1 MLFMQRLWGDSVAS
15 VQKENHMFG
24 LGLPELL
31 VIFVIALLVFGP
43 KKLPELGKSIGRA
56 MAEFKKASE
65 EFKETIQEEMKEVE
79 KSADLEEIKKLGK
92 IDIPDL
98 NKPEAAKPAEGAAQS
113 TSQQP
118 AHQADQKKS
127 DQPKSEE
134 TKGNA

>member
-1 MLFMQRLWGDSVAS
+1 
-15 VQKENHMFG
+15 MFG

-56 MAEFKKASE
+56 MAEFKKASD
-65 EFKETIQEEMKEVE
+65 EFKDTIQQEMKEVE

-98 NKPEAAKPAEGAAQS
+98 NKPEAAKPSAEPAPAEGSAQQ
-113 TSQQP
+113 T
-118 AHQADQKKS
+118 DQKKS
-127 DQPKSEE
+127 DRQAGEE

>member
-1 MLFMQRLWGDSVAS
+1 
-15 VQKENHMFG
+15 MFG
-24 LGLPELL
+24 LGLPELM
-31 VIFVIALLVFGP
+31 VIFVIALIVFGP

-79 KSADLEEIKKLGK
+79 KSADLEELKKLGK
-92 IDIPDL
+92 IEIPDF
-98 NKPEAAKPAEGAAQS
+98 NKPEAAKPAEGMAPAQS
-113 TSQQP
+113 PAQQP
-118 AHQADQKKS
+118 APEADQKKP

>member
-1 MLFMQRLWGDSVAS
+1 
-15 VQKENHMFG
+15 MFG

-43 KKLPELGKSIGRA
+43 KKLPELGKSVGRA
-56 MAEFKKASE
+56 MAEFKKASD
-65 EFKETIQEEMKEVE
+65 EFKESVQEEMKEVE
-79 KSADLEEIKKLGK
+79 KCADLEEIKKLGK

-98 NKPEAAKPAEGAAQS
+98 NKPQAAKTAGGTAPA
-113 TSQQP
+113 QQP
-118 AHQADQKKS
+118 APQADKKKP

>member
-1 MLFMQRLWGDSVAS
+1 
-15 VQKENHMFG
+15 MFG

-56 MAEFKKASE
+56 MAEFKKASD
-65 EFKETIQEEMKEVE
+65 EFKDTIQQEMKDVE

-98 NKPEAAKPAEGAAQS
+98 NKPEAAKPSAEPAPAQGS
-113 TSQQP
+113 AQQT
-118 AHQADQKKS
+118 DQKKS
-127 DQPKSEE
+127 DQQKGEE